1 MHLAAL
7 TAWGHQPGDLLHT
20 VPASPGPTPRALEA
34 HGDWGGWRKIGHHYP
49 GAEKRV
55 TSPVEA
61 RKVPRAT
68 SRPQGVGAG
77 WAAGSLNP
85 VASEHVA
92 GAPHGKED
100 SMSQGGAGRGQDFSA
115 RPSVHL
121 ARGRAHRST
130 PGMRHGCRAGARDAT
145 RGSGDARSSS
155 SAARGV

>member
-7 TAWGHQPGDLLHT
+7 TAWGHQPGDLHT

-68 SRPQGVGAG
+68 SRPRRVGAG
-77 WAAGSLNP
+77 WAASSLNP

-100 SMSQGGAGRGQDFSA
+100 LTSQGGAGREQDLFKTIGASGA
-115 RPSVHL
+115 
-121 ARGRAHRST
+121 
-130 PGMRHGCRAGARDAT
+130 RAGTQVHARNAPWVPSGCQGRHPRQ
-145 RGSGDARSSS
+145 RGC
-155 SAARGV
+155 